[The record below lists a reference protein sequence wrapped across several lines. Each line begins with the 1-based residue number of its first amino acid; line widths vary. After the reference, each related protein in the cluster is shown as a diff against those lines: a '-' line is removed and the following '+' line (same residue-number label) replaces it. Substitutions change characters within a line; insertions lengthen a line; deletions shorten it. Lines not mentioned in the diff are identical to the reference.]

1 MEKSSCDHSCD
12 VTFQKAVALFCK
24 EAGNTKSGECKD
36 VITAYLEKGKYIW
49 FLNELQDSV
58 SKTNGDAGAY
68 AIPVSNQYDEKHT
81 AECDASAPWKGED
94 FKIRS
99 NKGERHC
106 YGTENKLSCCEFFLF

>member
-1 MEKSSCDHSCD
+1 M
-12 VTFQKAVALFCK
+12 ALFCK

-36 VITAYLEKGKYIW
+36 VITAYLKKGKYIW

-68 AIPVSNQYDEKHT
+68 AIPVSNQYDEKNT
-81 AECDASAPWKGED
+81 AECDASAPWTGAD

-99 NKGERHC
+99 NKGERH
-106 YGTENKLSCCEFFLF
+106 YSDVYKRQHHMSSAHRLVILQKIL